1 MKQSLAS
8 INVGSSSIKF
18 ALYEHPGLRLLLH
31 GQIAFIGQNNPR
43 LLFQKASQGAQTI
56 SSIPANNHQEA
67 ATFLLDWLASQEEFQ
82 LLRAIGHRLV
92 HGGKYDTPQ
101 RIDRSL
107 LAELHSLEHYA
118 PNHLPEELALIERCL
133 ARYPMLD
140 QVACFDTSFHHAM
153 PRVATL
159 LPLPR
164 HYLSM
169 GLKRYGFHGLSYEY
183 LLEELCLRSGPQ
195 AAQGKVILAHLGNG
209 ASMSALYQ
217 GKSRDTSMGFTPAS
231 GLVMGSRT
239 GDLDPGIIDFL
250 AHKEQITT
258 ADFTHMVHHESG
270 LLGISETSG
279 NIRELLA
286 IEATDIRAA
295 EAIELFCYQAKKWIG
310 AYATVL
316 GGLETVVFSGGI
328 GENAPVIRER
338 ICEGLEFLGI
348 HLDRQTNQ
356 NNAFLISS
364 HESRVAVHVIPTNE
378 ELMIARSTCR
388 ILNL

>member
-1 MKQSLAS
+1 VKQSLAS

-18 ALYEHPGLRLLLH
+18 ALYEHPGLLLLLH
-31 GQIAFIGQNNPR
+31 GQIEFIGQSNSR
-43 LLFQKASQGAQTI
+43 LLFQKGSSAPQTL
-56 SSIPANNHQEA
+56 SSIPTSNHQEA

-92 HGGKYDTPQ
+92 HGGKYDKPQ

-107 LAELHSLEHYA
+107 LQELHALEHYA
-118 PNHLPEELALIERCL
+118 PNHLPEELALIETFVE
-133 ARYPMLD
+133 RYPKLD

-164 HYLSM
+164 HYMSM

-183 LLEELCLRSGPQ
+183 LIEELCLRAGPQ

-217 GKSRDTSMGFTPAS
+217 GKSRDTTMGFTPAS

-239 GDLDPGIIDFL
+239 GDLDPGIMDFL
-250 AHKEQITT
+250 AHKEHITT
-258 ADFTHMVHHESG
+258 SEFAHMVHHESG
-270 LLGISETSG
+270 LLGISETSA
-279 NIRELLA
+279 NMSELLA
-286 IEATDIRAA
+286 IETTDIRAA

-310 AYATVL
+310 AYAALL

-328 GENAPVIRER
+328 GENVPVIRKR
-338 ICEGLEFLGI
+338 ICEGL
-348 HLDRQTNQ
+348 Q
-356 NNAFLISS
+356 
-364 HESRVAVHVIPTNE
+364 
-378 ELMIARSTCR
+378 
-388 ILNL
+388 